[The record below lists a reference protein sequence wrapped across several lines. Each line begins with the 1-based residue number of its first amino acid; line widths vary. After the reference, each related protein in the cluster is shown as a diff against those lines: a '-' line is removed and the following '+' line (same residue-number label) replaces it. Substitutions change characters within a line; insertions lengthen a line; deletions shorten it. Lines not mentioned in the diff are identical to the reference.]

1 MEGCDNDID
10 LSLATEGSA
19 TDDFDVD
26 AILNSKASDPVTK
39 QTFKSKND
47 KLISSSSSSS
57 SSSSVNT
64 NTNMNTNNKSL
75 LDTNDDYHDSNIS
88 PKNNKKTTG
97 GKDSFY
103 YDFNVIFSYH
113 FFLVNISYYVF

>member
-57 SSSSVNT
+57 SSV
-64 NTNMNTNNKSL
+64 NMNMNMNMNMNVNNKSL
-75 LDTNDDYHDSNIS
+75 LDANDDYHDSNIS

-97 GKDSFY
+97 GKYSLIHN
-103 YDFNVIFSYH
+103 FNIISPHMKY
-113 FFLVNISYYVF
+113 FLLSI

>member
-26 AILNSKASDPVTK
+26 AILNSKSSDPVTK

-57 SSSSVNT
+57 SSSS
-64 NTNMNTNNKSL
+64 TNMNMNMNNKSL
-75 LDTNDDYHDSNIS
+75 LDMNDDYYDRNIS
-88 PKNNKKTTG
+88 PKSNKKTTG
-97 GKDSFY
+97 GKYS
-103 YDFNVIFSYH
+103 
-113 FFLVNISYYVF
+113 FFLDEFFFLSTSSVLSM

>member
-1 MEGCDNDID
+1 MEGCNNDID

-26 AILNSKASDPVTK
+26 AILNSKSSDPVTK

-57 SSSSVNT
+57 SSSS
-64 NTNMNTNNKSL
+64 TNMNMNMNNKSL
-75 LDTNDDYHDSNIS
+75 LDMNDDYYDSNIS
-88 PKNNKKTTG
+88 PKSNKKTTG
-97 GKDSFY
+97 GKYS
-103 YDFNVIFSYH
+103 
-113 FFLVNISYYVF
+113 FFLDEFFFLSTSSVLSM